1 MTPLRLV
8 AIALIFVIA
17 VGAWFVL
24 GASLEIRTGS
34 QDRALR
40 DEVGG
45 LWGRPQEQK
54 PPRFSGELLK
64 RSGDK
69 KTWPGWNGA
78 MPVTASDIKARFDL
92 DQRRKGLL
100 WYATYAVD
108 FDASYRVKNTHT
120 RAAKTRMTIAFPN
133 PDGLYDGFAVKVD
146 GREIPVRFTGS
157 AAEAE
162 FIVPAGRAVTVR
174 TGYKSQGLDRW
185 AYAPTDGVGSV
196 RDFSLVMTTDFRDV
210 DFPDGA
216 VSPTSKTRV
225 AEGWQLAWKYD
236 SLVSGRTIA
245 LDMPKPLNPGPVAS
259 RISFFAP
266 VSLLF
271 FFAAMTLNVMT
282 AKARLH
288 PMHFAF
294 LAAGFFA
301 FHLLFAYLADQVAIG
316 WAFAAASL
324 TAVALCVG
332 YLYLLLGKTA
342 LLVES
347 AISQFVFLVLFS
359 FSFFYEGYTGLA
371 ITIGAI
377 ATLAS
382 FMAKT
387 GRTDWE
393 TVFTYR
399 TPPGGAPFDTGPGA
413 DSLIAHNADVLA
425 NGTAAG

>member
-1 MTPLRLV
+1 MTPLKLI
-8 AIALIFVIA
+8 AIGIIFIIA
-17 VGAWFVL
+17 AGAWFVL
-24 GASLEIRTGS
+24 GASVEIRTGT
-34 QDRALR
+34 QDRALH

-54 PPRFSGELLK
+54 PPRFLGTLV
-64 RSGDK
+64 RPRGDK
-69 KTWPGWNGA
+69 KSRPGWTGA
-78 MPVTASDIKARFDL
+78 MPVTASDIKARLDL

-120 RAAKTRMTIAFPN
+120 RAARTRMSIAFPN
-133 PDGLYDGFAVKVD
+133 PDGLYDGFAVSVD
-146 GREIPVRFTGS
+146 GREVPVRFTGN
-157 AAEAE
+157 AAEAD
-162 FIVPAGRAVTVR
+162 FVIPAGRAVTVR

-196 RDFSLVMTTDFRDV
+196 RDFQLAMTTDFADV

-225 AEGWQLAWKYD
+225 PEGWQLTWKYD

-316 WAFAAASL
+316 WAFGAASL

-332 YLYLLLGKTA
+332 YLYLVLGKTA

-377 ATLAS
+377 ATLAF
-382 FMAKT
+382 FMVKT

-393 TVFTYR
+393 KVL
-399 TPPGGAPFDTGPGA
+399 GGAPLDTGPGA
-413 DSLIAHNADVLA
+413 DSLLAHSADVLA